1 MSPDPAS
8 ADHTEIR
15 RVAIDRYLNELCW
28 AMGGTFAEQQALR
41 DELRAHISEAIREH
55 ELGGLSPDDALMAT
69 LRDFG
74 PPSDLGRSMRASTG
88 KRPLAR
94 PLTQPSG
101 ALLLER
107 RSIRHLPPRAL
118 ILAVAASG
126 VTALAVAITYAWP

>member
-1 MSPDPAS
+1 MSGDGDS
-8 ADHTEIR
+8 AKHAEVRQMT
-15 RVAIDRYLNELCW
+15 IDRYLNELCW
-28 AMGGTFAEQQALR
+28 AMGGTFAEQQTLR

-74 PPSDLGRSMRASTG
+74 PPSDLGRDMRGSRG
-88 KRPLAR
+88 KRPLVR
-94 PLTQPSG
+94 PLAQPAG

-126 VTALAVAITYAWP
+126 VAALAVAITYAWP